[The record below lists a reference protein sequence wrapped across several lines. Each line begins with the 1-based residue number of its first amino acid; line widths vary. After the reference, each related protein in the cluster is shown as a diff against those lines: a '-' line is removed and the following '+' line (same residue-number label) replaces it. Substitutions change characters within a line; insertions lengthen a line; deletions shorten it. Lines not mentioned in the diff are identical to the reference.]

1 MKKIPLL
8 LSTLTLVTGVS
19 SLTNTTLV
27 VSVSATDTVA
37 TSTEV
42 TDLYFEDLYT
52 MSEYFRIEELDF
64 INQRLTYNVGHAMST
79 EWALPQKIL
88 IVARDYEGGIT
99 EKEADEASK
108 TLGVGDDGWYQTL
121 VTSKKVG
128 ATNYMLANGIA
139 DNLSDI
145 IYFAIQYGHKTNQG
159 LEDVYWVRGKVDYRK
174 CIHSDFF
181 DAKTMTCT
189 VRVNNNTQTAE
200 LAGIAADGYIA
211 FPEDEKV
218 LTWEEEWKEAVKEHI
233 ADLNTLLTHIKT
245 QLPITG
251 VTLEQAGTSIK
262 NLQKSIAEMTGT
274 QSLDKGLTQLQT
286 LLQQTQAIYDW
297 MIGAEQQKN
306 MDSLQAQLDA
316 ALAEIKRLKQDSTTG
331 EDEIMQAQR
340 ELAEMTQKWREAQEK
355 LVIVEADN
363 QQKQADLATAQAELE
378 KLYKEIQILQEHL
391 DTLETKLSE
400 STATNNIAQAEI
412 TQLREQITAILRQ
425 KEEIMQKAQILTNEN
440 DKLLKQY
447 TELQKQNAEL
457 QKEVQN
463 NLQLQQE
470 NQDLRAENDKLRAQ
484 IRELETE
491 LAQKSSCTVV
501 GEVRVGD
508 KPLGESVTNAETS
521 SIISTDVEIK
531 AEESSPEVPN
541 LGEVET
547 KTNFWWV
554 AAAIVGALGV
564 LGVCCK
570 KRLDRER

>member
-8 LSTLTLVTGVS
+8 LSTLTLATGVS
-19 SLTNTTLV
+19 GLVNATLA
-27 VSVSATDTVA
+27 SPTLATDTVV

-79 EWALPQKIL
+79 EWTLPQKIL

-108 TLGVGDDGWYQTL
+108 TLGVGDDAWYQTL

-200 LAGIAADGYIA
+200 LAGIAADGYIT

-233 ADLNTLLTHIKT
+233 ADLNTLLMHIKA

-251 VTLEQAGTSIK
+251 VTLDQAGTSIK
-262 NLQKSIAEMTGT
+262 NLQKSIAEMTDT
-274 QSLDKGLTQLQT
+274 QPLDKGLTQLQT
-286 LLQQTQAIYDW
+286 LLQQTQAVYDW

-316 ALAEIKRLKQDSTTG
+316 ALAEIERLKQESTTG
-331 EDEIMQAQR
+331 ADEIAQAQR

-363 QQKQADLATAQAELE
+363 QQKQADLVAAQAELE
-378 KLYKEIQILQEHL
+378 KLYKEIQVLQEHL
-391 DTLETKLSE
+391 GALEAKLSE
-400 STATNNIAQAEI
+400 STATNTAIRTEIA
-412 TQLREQITAILRQ
+412 QLREQIAEILHQ

-440 DKLLKQY
+440 DELLKQY
-447 TELQKQNAEL
+447 TELQKRNAEL
-457 QKEVQN
+457 QQKIQN
-463 NLQLQQE
+463 YSQLQQE
-470 NQDLRAENDKLRAQ
+470 NQDLWAENNKLSAR
-484 IRELETE
+484 IRELEAE
-491 LAQKSSCTVV
+491 LAQKSNCTVV
-501 GEVRVGD
+501 GKVRVGD
-508 KPLGESVTNAETS
+508 KPLDEAVESVTEPD
-521 SIISTDVEIK
+521 IISTNVEVR
-531 AEESSPEVPN
+531 AEESAIEVPN

-554 AAAIVGALGV
+554 VAAIVGALGV
-564 LGVCCK
+564 LGICCK
-570 KRLDRER
+570 KRLDREH